1 MKRIL
6 FTLLLGLSL
15 VISACGPAKPATT
28 INVSLTDFQFQP
40 GDFTIPAGKEI
51 TLNAT
56 NTGAVVHNFVIMK
69 LGMDVGGFY
78 DDDDAPNV
86 YWEVEV
92 LPGGKANVTFT
103 APSEPGTY
111 QVICRTEGHIASG
124 MTGVLTVV
132 ADDS

>member
-1 MKRIL
+1 MRKIL
-6 FTLLLGLSL
+6 FALVLGLSL
-15 VISACGPAKPATT
+15 IISACGSAGPTTT
-28 INVSLTDFQFQP
+28 IDVSLTDFQFQP
-40 GDFTIPAGKEI
+40 ASFTIPAGKEI

-69 LGMDVGGFY
+69 LGTDAGEFY
-78 DDDDAPNV
+78 DEEDAPNV

-103 APSEPGTY
+103 APSDPGTY

-124 MTGVLTVV
+124 MTGSITVV
-132 ADDS
+132 ADE